1 MLMTLILVV
10 ALLANAGPTEAQTQA
25 GPDLHGVIEEI
36 RDGRGA
42 RRVADGTKGAPR
54 RLAASG
60 ARGPSTRADEERM
73 SIGWPLVYQR
83 QPL

>member
-25 GPDLHGVIEEI
+25 GPDLQGVIEEI

-42 RRVADGTKGAPR
+42 RRV
-54 RLAASG
+54 
-60 ARGPSTRADEERM
+60 
-73 SIGWPLVYQR
+73 
-83 QPL
+83 

>member
-10 ALLANAGPTEAQTQA
+10 ALLANAGPTEAQAQA

-42 RRVADGTKGAPR
+42 RRV
-54 RLAASG
+54 
-60 ARGPSTRADEERM
+60 
-73 SIGWPLVYQR
+73 
-83 QPL
+83 